1 MRLTLV
7 IVLLVTPPLLLAGA
21 VYKNVQPDG
30 TVVYSDQPAQGAEE
44 LKLPELQT
52 YTPTPIRGGDD
63 QDRAASAAADPAGFA
78 GYQTVAVSSPEDDAT
93 LRDNA
98 GTVSVSLTLEPAL
111 QVKHSVDIRMDGQSI
126 GKGRGTS
133 ISLTNV
139 DRGTHTLLAVVLD
152 ETGKEVGRSDTL
164 TFHLNRASL
173 PRKQLRAGP

>member
-52 YTPTPIRGGDD
+52 YTQTPIRGGDD
-63 QDRAASAAADPAGFA
+63 QDGAASAAADPAGFA

-111 QVKHSVDIRMDGQSI
+111 QVKHSVDIRMANPSA
-126 GKGRGTS
+126 RAAAPPSASPTS
-133 ISLTNV
+133 TAAPI
-139 DRGTHTLLAVVLD
+139 
-152 ETGKEVGRSDTL
+152 RSWRWCST
-164 TFHLNRASL
+164 RPA
-173 PRKQLRAGP
+173 RKSVAATP